1 MTAPAPNSEAAPTST
16 MPQAAHDPASSSAIV
31 DDEYVSPASSSSSIN
46 ETAQQ
51 NNMPRPKLGSRKS
64 SGTIIIPRDS
74 PQVEL
79 GEEEEEYD
87 ENDARTMSPRRTSEE
102 IEKISQEAREA
113 LIQQAKAL
121 QASLLSIVDRVESVR
136 CEHEKLEGG
145 NRFLQSYIGELMQTS
160 KLTAAGAAKPKGTKG
175 RPLK

>member
-1 MTAPAPNSEAAPTST
+1 MSAPQQPDAAPTAAVPPAANDPHST
-16 MPQAAHDPASSSAIV
+16 SAIV

-46 ETAQQ
+46 EPGQPAHL
-51 NNMPRPKLGSRKS
+51 PRPKLGSRKS

-113 LIQQAKAL
+113 LIQ
-121 QASLLSIVDRVESVR
+121 
-136 CEHEKLEGG
+136 
-145 NRFLQSYIGELMQTS
+145 
-160 KLTAAGAAKPKGTKG
+160 
-175 RPLK
+175 

>member
-1 MTAPAPNSEAAPTST
+1 NEPGN
-16 MPQAAHDPASSSAIV
+16 QA
-31 DDEYVSPASSSSSIN
+31 
-46 ETAQQ
+46 
-51 NNMPRPKLGSRKS
+51 PRPKLGSRKS

-136 CEHEKLEGG
+136 NEHEKLEGG

-160 KLTAAGAAKPKGTKG
+160 KLTQAGAAKPRGKG
-175 RPLK
+175 R

>member
-1 MTAPAPNSEAAPTST
+1 MNPPAPTSDAAPTST
-16 MPQAAHDPASSSAIV
+16 MPQTAHDPQSSSAII

-113 LIQQAKAL
+113 LIQ
-121 QASLLSIVDRVESVR
+121 
-136 CEHEKLEGG
+136 
-145 NRFLQSYIGELMQTS
+145 
-160 KLTAAGAAKPKGTKG
+160 
-175 RPLK
+175 

>member
-1 MTAPAPNSEAAPTST
+1 MSTAQHSEATPTST
-16 MPQAAHDPASSSAIV
+16 LPQAQARDPANECAVV
-31 DDEYVSPASSSSSIN
+31 DGDEYISPASSSSSIN
-46 ETAQQ
+46 EAGQPQQ
-51 NNMPRPKLGSRKS
+51 KPRPKLGSRKS

-113 LIQQAKAL
+113 LIQ
-121 QASLLSIVDRVESVR
+121 
-136 CEHEKLEGG
+136 
-145 NRFLQSYIGELMQTS
+145 
-160 KLTAAGAAKPKGTKG
+160 
-175 RPLK
+175 

>member
-1 MTAPAPNSEAAPTST
+1 MSTTSST
-16 MPQAAHDPASSSAIV
+16 GSVSDQDQPKAGDPA
-31 DDEYVSPASSSSSIN
+31 
-46 ETAQQ
+46 
-51 NNMPRPKLGSRKS
+51 MRPRLGSRKS

-113 LIQQAKAL
+113 LIQ
-121 QASLLSIVDRVESVR
+121 
-136 CEHEKLEGG
+136 
-145 NRFLQSYIGELMQTS
+145 
-160 KLTAAGAAKPKGTKG
+160 
-175 RPLK
+175 